1 MVTTVGHE
9 SDLTD
14 LLQNLV
20 KLDYDAID
28 AYDAAIERLEDT
40 KAQDALRKFR
50 KDHERHIADLTPH
63 ITGLGGEVPADSGPK
78 SLLTQG
84 KVKVASLIGDSA
96 ILTAMATNEVETESA
111 YRSAA
116 ERNDVDGQ
124 LAEKLRAGVADE
136 ARHKEWMKERA

>member
-1 MVTTVGHE
+1 MVTLVGNE
-9 SDLTD
+9 SELTD

-20 KLDYDAID
+20 RLDYDAID

-40 KAQDALRKFR
+40 KAQEMLRAFR

-63 ITGLGGEVPADSGPK
+63 ITGLGAEVPAGSGPK
-78 SLLTQG
+78 HLLTEG
-84 KVKVASLIGDSA
+84 KVKVAALAGDSA

-111 YRSAA
+111 YRSAS
-116 ERNDVDGQ
+116 ERDDVDGE
-124 LAEKLRAGVADE
+124 LAEKLRAGMADE